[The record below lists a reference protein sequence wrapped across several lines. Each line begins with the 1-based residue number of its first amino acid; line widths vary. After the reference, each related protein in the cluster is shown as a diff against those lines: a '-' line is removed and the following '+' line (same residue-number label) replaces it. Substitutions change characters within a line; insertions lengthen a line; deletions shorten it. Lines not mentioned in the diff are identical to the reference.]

1 MKTEEHIDPGSLA
14 AVLAA
19 DYPLIDQ
26 PLILAILSDYP
37 SSELKSKLPEIKD
50 QLGILEATLVPDPD
64 IPSEFAESW
73 AGTESTSQSGID
85 DLSNRLGSLN
95 TTSTNVNGSTST
107 GATTWSESDGTEEYG
122 DEVDLLKSLFPS
134 TPESELSSVLH
145 SYPILQDAIDHLL
158 SLELIRHVEEE
169 GHWPEDEQDIKVLS
183 EPEPESAV
191 EEWETTQSKRSTAR
205 SKSKSKPSSKASSKP
220 PSIESSPIVTS
231 TPNYDNIAF
240 PLPSGSHSRSSTN
253 GDSISGPDP
262 VSTKKSK
269 KKKDT
274 ITIPLVDTLQRKH
287 TPTPSARS
295 RTSTAPTSRSSSPS
309 RFEIRSVSANNPW
322 HTVTSLSSYL
332 SDLLSQPS
340 THFSSHLHSP
350 NYHSTYSAVLASL
363 AKLPAHP
370 TKTDSSSRMILE
382 DIYAS
387 MFEDREEGLM
397 KRDLEICVHAAGED
411 IATVMDLMDL
421 LKDISDW
428 SSDDHDGNNDGFSD
442 PTGQPDYKINT
453 DSTPLP
459 STSKPQTVTLNL
471 PPVQAI
477 DMARSTSATSTI
489 SNKSVDE
496 IPHPPSKSGL
506 GLPGKMTRP
515 EKKVRPTK
523 VKEEPLFGGAI
534 REAKIREV
542 PGSKTSLSS
551 LNSPMVLDAH
561 EIFSPIGS
569 APSSPKLGNR
579 QLGGNGKQVHPQNW
593 RTVTNSIPHS
603 RSQSTS
609 SSRPE
614 RKMTYEEC
622 MANAQLERV
631 RRETVI
637 RAAGRNFRP
646 NVNGVAGGGR
656 AVKGVI
662 AGHYASQA
670 MDAAKRARDWELK
683 AARLRVNSQ
692 LQTQL
697 QPQTSDTHTASHNH
711 NYVER
716 GRGGGVGGRNQ
727 SIDLHNLTINEALTI
742 ANEQLDQWWKV
753 EKERRLERWKITE
766 QGRFI
771 IITGVGRHSVNNKG
785 VLGPAVSNDLE
796 RKGWKVDRGDSER
809 GYLVVRGR

>member
-19 DYPLIDQ
+19 DYPLIDP

-37 SSELKSKLPEIKD
+37 SSELQSKLPEIKD

-73 AGTESTSQSGID
+73 AGTDSTSQSGID
-85 DLSNRLGSLN
+85 DLSNRLSSLN
-95 TTSTNVNGSTST
+95 TFNTNENGSTNTS
-107 GATTWSESDGTEEYG
+107 ATTRSEPEGTEEYG
-122 DEVDLLKSLFPS
+122 DEVDLLKSLFPL
-134 TPESELSSVLH
+134 TPELELSSVLH
-145 SYPILQDAIDHLL
+145 SYPALQDAIDHLL

-169 GHWPEDEQDIKVLS
+169 GHWPEDEQDIKGLS

-191 EEWETTQSKRSTAR
+191 EAWETTQSKKSKAR
-205 SKSKSKPSSKASSKP
+205 SKSKSKPSSRASSKP

-231 TPNYDNIAF
+231 TPKFDNIAF
-240 PLPSGSHSRSSTN
+240 PLPSGPRSRSSTN
-253 GDSISGPDP
+253 VNSTSGSNP

-274 ITIPLVDTLQRKH
+274 ITIPLVDTLQRKP
-287 TPTPSARS
+287 TPTHSAKS

-309 RFEIRSVSANNPW
+309 RFEIRSVPANNPW

-340 THFSSHLHSP
+340 THFSSYLHSP

-428 SSDDHDGNNDGFSD
+428 SSDDHHRNNDGFLD
-442 PTGQPDYKINT
+442 PTDQPDYKINT

-459 STSKPQTVTLNL
+459 STSRPQTVTLNL

-489 SNKSVDE
+489 SNRSLDEHAISTAKS
-496 IPHPPSKSGL
+496 S
-506 GLPGKMTRP
+506 LPGKLTRP

-569 APSSPKLGNR
+569 APSSPKLGSR
-579 QLGGNGKQVHPQNW
+579 QLGGSGKQIHPQNW
-593 RTVTNSIPHS
+593 RTVTNSTPHS
-603 RSQSTS
+603 RSQSQFA

-622 MANAQLERV
+622 MANAQLERA

-692 LQTQL
+692 LQTGL
-697 QPQTSDTHTASHNH
+697 QPQTSNTHTASHNH
-711 NYVER
+711 MER

-727 SIDLHNLTINEALTI
+727 SIDLHNLTISEALTI
-742 ANEQLDQWWKV
+742 VNEQLDQWWKV

>member
-19 DYPLIDQ
+19 DYPLIDP

-37 SSELKSKLPEIKD
+37 SSELQSKLPEIKD

-73 AGTESTSQSGID
+73 AGTDSTSQSGID
-85 DLSNRLGSLN
+85 DLSNRLSSLS
-95 TTSTNVNGSTST
+95 TTNINEFGSTNTS
-107 GATTWSESDGTEEYG
+107 ATTWSESDGTEGYG

-134 TPESELSSVLH
+134 TPELELTSVLH

-169 GHWPEDEQDIKVLS
+169 GHWPEDEQDVKVLS
-183 EPEPESAV
+183 EPEPEPESAV
-191 EEWETTQSKRSTAR
+191 EEWESTQSKKSKAR
-205 SKSKSKPSSKASSKP
+205 SKSKSKPSSRASSKP
-220 PSIESSPIVTS
+220 PSIESPPVVTS
-231 TPNYDNIAF
+231 SPKFDYIAF
-240 PLPSGSHSRSSTN
+240 ALPSGSHSRSSTN
-253 GDSISGPDP
+253 GGSISGSNP

-269 KKKDT
+269 KRKDT
-274 ITIPLVDTLQRKH
+274 ITIPIVDTLQRKP

-309 RFEIRSVSANNPW
+309 RFEIRSVPANNPW

-340 THFSSHLHSP
+340 THFSSYLHSP

-428 SSDDHDGNNDGFSD
+428 SSDDHHRNNDGFFD
-442 PTGQPDYKINT
+442 PTDQPDYKINT

-471 PPVQAI
+471 SPVQAI

-489 SNKSVDE
+489 SNRSLDEHAISTAKS
-496 IPHPPSKSGL
+496 S
-506 GLPGKMTRP
+506 LPGKMTRP
-515 EKKVRPTK
+515 EKKVRPAK

-579 QLGGNGKQVHPQNW
+579 QLGGSGKQIHPQNW
-593 RTVTNSIPHS
+593 RTVTNSTPHS
-603 RSQSTS
+603 RSQSQS
-609 SSRPE
+609 ASFRPE

-622 MANAQLERV
+622 MANAQLERA

-670 MDAAKRARDWELK
+670 MEAAKRARDWELK

-692 LQTQL
+692 LQTGL
-697 QPQTSDTHTASHNH
+697 QPQTSNTHTASHN
-711 NYVER
+711 YIER
-716 GRGGGVGGRNQ
+716 GRDGGVGGRNQ

-742 ANEQLDQWWKV
+742 VNEQLDRWWKV

-771 IITGVGRHSVNNKG
+771 IITGVGRHSINNKG